1 MRKDRYGKVF
11 LGRLNVRKGVFG
23 MKAKCEIYWNKM
35 PSNCQECRAWYMAPC
50 SLDFKCKLMEL
61 KQIKCADVSFEF
73 RNGKR
78 HEKCPLEKI
87 EV

>member
-1 MRKDRYGKVF
+1 
-11 LGRLNVRKGVFG
+11 
-23 MKAKCEIYWNKM
+23 MKAKCEIYLDKM
-35 PSNCQECRAWYMAPC
+35 PSNCRECKAWYIGPC

-73 RNGKR
+73 RDGKR

-87 EV
+87 GEIK